1 MGSFWRFLDEC
12 EGDHIFNFNPLLLV
26 LLSCAEGKT
35 GCKLENVLVFF
46 TGADCIPPLGFN
58 REPNVE
64 AIIMSLCDNDG
75 FGGV

>member
-58 REPNVE
+58 REPNVT
-64 AIIMSLCDNDG
+64 
-75 FGGV
+75 